1 MKLRSVKWSNSFCV
15 TARKLLINI
24 TAKQQK
30 KTKRWIRCCS
40 ASSDLNWDS
49 LWVIQRREKA
59 KSALLALSSAFLFTL
74 NSAVTQHV
82 TDSRAAVIRQEWF
95 WYLKEIHGR
104 ICHYDIIVN
113 LFLKFVSV
121 FLRVDVSEKVNMS
134 SLCDIITS
142 FKKHAFIF
150 CFNILVCMWTLTIV
164 WENVKSR
171 CGEEDFMCAVLFSHV
186 DILTYVWKNVD
197 ISHRNIFIFMWKSD

>member
-15 TARKLLINI
+15 TAWKLLIS

-40 ASSDLNWDS
+40 TPSDLNWDS
-49 LWVIQRREKA
+49 LWVIQRGEKA
-59 KSALLALSSAFLFTL
+59 KSALLALSSAFLSTL

-95 WYLKEIHGR
+95 WYLKEIHAR
-104 ICHYDIIVN
+104 ICHYDIIMN
-113 LFLKFVSV
+113 FFLKFVSV

-134 SLCDIITS
+134 SLCDIIAS

-150 CFNILVCMWTLTIV
+150 CMWKLTIV

-171 CGEEDFMCAVLFSHV
+171 CGEEDFTCAVLFSHV
-186 DILTYVWKNVD
+186 DILTYVWKSLD